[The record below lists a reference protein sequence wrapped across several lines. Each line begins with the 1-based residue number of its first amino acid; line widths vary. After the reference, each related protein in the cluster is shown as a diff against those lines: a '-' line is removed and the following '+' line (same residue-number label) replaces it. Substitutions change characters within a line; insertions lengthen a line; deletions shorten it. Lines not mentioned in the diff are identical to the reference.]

1 MTNLF
6 LLAEDSSGG
15 NGSSWII
22 LVVLGVML
30 VATMLLS
37 IIPQKKR
44 QKKAQ
49 EMMAGIKVGTKIKTI
64 GGFVGIIKMIDN
76 SQGTFI
82 IDISAN
88 GDGSTL
94 VTIDKGAVYTVIN
107 PAAEGQAAPE
117 NGENATVVSAE
128 NNAPVAADDVVED
141 AQAAEK
147 KAAKKKKK
155 SAKAQEKA
163 EAQENSEATETGA
176 DESAA
181 AVDEQSERSN
191 VTGIDA
197 DVNDLKF

>member
-6 LLAEDSSGG
+6 LLAADESGS

-22 LVVLGVML
+22 LVVLAVML
-30 VATMLLS
+30 VGTMLLS

-64 GGFVGIIKMIDN
+64 GGFVGVIKMIDN
-76 SQGTFI
+76 SQNTFV

-88 GDGSTL
+88 GDGSML

-107 PAAEGQAAPE
+107 PVDATADGAAA
-117 NGENATVVSAE
+117 NADQTSAV
-128 NNAPVAADDVVED
+128 NAAPVAADDVAED

-147 KAAKKKKK
+147 KAAKSKKKK
-155 SAKAQEKA
+155 EK
-163 EAQENSEATETGA
+163 EDQVVEEGKSEST
-176 DESAA
+176 
-181 AVDEQSERSN
+181 
-191 VTGIDA
+191 
-197 DVNDLKF
+197 NDLSIDGDNSDIKF

>member
-6 LLAEDSSGG
+6 LLAADGDSTGG
-15 NGSSWII
+15 SGSSWII

-49 EMMAGIKVGTKIKTI
+49 EMMANIKVGTKIKTI
-64 GGFVGIIKMIDN
+64 GGFVGVIKMIDN

-107 PAAEGQAAPE
+107 PATEGQAAPE
-117 NGENATVVSAE
+117 SGENATAVPEAA
-128 NNAPVAADDVVED
+128 NAPVAADDVVED

-147 KAAKKKKK
+147 KASKKKKK
-155 SAKAQEKA
+155 SAKTE
-163 EAQENSEATETGA
+163 EAGA

-181 AVDEQSERSN
+181 TVEEESAKSN
-191 VTGIDA
+191 VTGIDG
-197 DVNDLKF
+197 DNSDLKF

>member
-6 LLAEDSSGG
+6 LLAADGNATGG
-15 NGSSWII
+15 GSSSWII

-64 GGFVGIIKMIDN
+64 GGFVGIIKMIDT

-107 PAAEGQAAPE
+107 PATEGQAAPE
-117 NGENATVVSAE
+117 SGENATAAPEAS
-128 NNAPVAADDVVED
+128 APVAADDVVED

-147 KAAKKKKK
+147 KASKKKKK
-155 SAKAQEKA
+155 GAKAE
-163 EAQENSEATETGA
+163 EAGA

-181 AVDEQSERSN
+181 AVEEESVKSN
-191 VTGIDA
+191 VTGIDG
-197 DVNDLKF
+197 DNSDIKF

>member
-6 LLAEDSSGG
+6 LLAADGNATGG
-15 NGSSWII
+15 GSNSWII

-107 PAAEGQAAPE
+107 PATEGQAAPE
-117 NGENATVVSAE
+117 SGENATAAPEAS
-128 NNAPVAADDVVED
+128 APVAADDVVED

-147 KAAKKKKK
+147 KASKKKKK
-155 SAKAQEKA
+155 GAKAE
-163 EAQENSEATETGA
+163 EAGA

-181 AVDEQSERSN
+181 AVEEESVKSN
-191 VTGIDA
+191 VTGIDG
-197 DVNDLKF
+197 DNSDLKF